1 MARDVQ
7 LKGQIPDE
15 SGQESDGG
23 ELTER
28 QKAARRGAKTWAKNK
43 QEQAVADQAPVTIMT
58 RPGK

>member
-1 MARDVQ
+1 MARDVR

-15 SGQESDGG
+15 SGQESDGD

-28 QKAARRGAKTWAKNK
+28 QKAARRGAKTRAKNK
-43 QEQAVADQAPVTIMT
+43 QEQAVADRAPVTIMT